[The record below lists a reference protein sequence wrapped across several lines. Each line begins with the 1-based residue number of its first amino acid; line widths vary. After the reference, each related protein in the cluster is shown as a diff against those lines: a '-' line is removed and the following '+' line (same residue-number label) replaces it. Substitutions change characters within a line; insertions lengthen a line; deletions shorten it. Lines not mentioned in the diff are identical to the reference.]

1 MDESLTRRLK
11 PGQMVN
17 IFCMPKPE
25 AEVKSIPQEVETAAV
40 PPQKANPP
48 FFQSYEDKWEMELFT
63 SNETDAQK
71 DNDITN
77 DTKKS
82 FPPGIGAHYK
92 AKLNFRN
99 DKSITF
105 STHAYLDKVS
115 LFPVEWS
122 LIERISPSQFQ
133 VKNWNFFGVL
143 TYETFYHLQAINLKD
158 ESVKNTNIAAGFGVE
173 YKATETITF
182 LSELRIPVNFNS
194 ATSVDLINYQGYLI
208 HLWLRKN
215 FDKYYFEPHFSSA
228 DYKSGDQSLKVKKIS
243 LHLGYAF

>member
-1 MDESLTRRLK
+1 
-11 PGQMVN
+11 
-17 IFCMPKPE
+17 MPKPE
-25 AEVKSIPQEVETAAV
+25 AELKPITKEVETAAV
-40 PPQKANPP
+40 PPQETKPP

-71 DNDITN
+71 DDVITN

-82 FPPGIGAHYK
+82 FPPGIGAHHK

-99 DKSITF
+99 DISMTF

-143 TYETFYHLQAINLKD
+143 LYETFYHLQAINLKD
-158 ESVKNTNIAAGFGVE
+158 ESVKNTNFAAGFGVE

-194 ATSVDLINYQGYLI
+194 ATSASFMAVFAALCDFWVGC
-208 HLWLRKN
+208 
-215 FDKYYFEPHFSSA
+215 FSP
-228 DYKSGDQSLKVKKIS
+228 
-243 LHLGYAF
+243 